1 MDSDISLT
9 DIDFC
14 NEHSVEATIQSSTD
28 DCKKKRPKQK
38 SYRKKVE
45 SVWTHDNI
53 IRLIEEVEARRCLW
67 DAGCPEYKLPKDM
80 LWQEVADSVNMSFND
95 CKGKWANLRTT
106 FNCNLEKLRK
116 KKSGQRTDESFQ
128 IVWKYFKP
136 VLFLEAAKVRQST
149 QSISSLQ
156 LESATTDAS
165 ILCNIGLNDESK
177 PSGQQRNRKR
187 DTTSSCSERKVDL
200 KEMDI
205 EALQSLQNSEP
216 QTKDAS
222 TVFGEYIAAEL
233 RNLSTELAAIAR
245 AKLRR
250 SLNDILDE
258 VALIVPHQQQ

>member
-136 VLFLEAAKVRQST
+136 VLFLEAAK
-149 QSISSLQ
+149 
-156 LESATTDAS
+156 ESATTDAS